1 VKCTVTKGINSLV
14 DLDLGGSSNKKETE
28 RRLSSNQGPSLT
40 SLMGSVPT
48 NNSTNST
55 ASLNSSMSNFDPFG
69 GNSAASSQ
77 QPAGGMMMQGQ
88 QQGMGMTNNV
98 SNMQPPMG
106 GMQMGVPPTMMGGS
120 GFAPPPL
127 ATNPNSNIH
136 SASISMMQ
144 PQSFN
149 MNINNN
155 PYQDPSKQKTSLD
168 SIGGW

>member
-1 VKCTVTKGINSLV
+1 MPTNVQSQQMQQSPQQAHDQVQVLPEPSVQENVKCTVTKGINSLV

-106 GMQMGVPPTMMGGS
+106 GMQMGGS
-120 GFAPPPL
+120 GFAPPP
-127 ATNPNSNIH
+127 
-136 SASISMMQ
+136 
-144 PQSFN
+144 
-149 MNINNN
+149 
-155 PYQDPSKQKTSLD
+155 
-168 SIGGW
+168 